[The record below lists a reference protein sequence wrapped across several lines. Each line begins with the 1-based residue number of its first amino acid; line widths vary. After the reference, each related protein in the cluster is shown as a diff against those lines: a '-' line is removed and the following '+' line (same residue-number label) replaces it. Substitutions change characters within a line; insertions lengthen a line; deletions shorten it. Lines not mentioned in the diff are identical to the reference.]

1 MNVARHMEAIVIAA
15 AIVLGASCYA
25 TAPAPAL
32 QVASSSMHSTASFNV
47 PDAHIVQVKAR
58 RLTAAQKAFFA

>member
-1 MNVARHMEAIVIAA
+1 MNVAKHMEAIVIAA
-15 AIVLGASCYA
+15 AILLGAGCYA

-32 QVASSSMHSTASFNV
+32 QVASSSYQGVAVVRT
-47 PDAHIVQVKAR
+47 PETHIVQVKAR

>member
-15 AIVLGASCYA
+15 AFLLGASCYA

-32 QVASSSMHSTASFNV
+32 QVASSSVQATSAVNV